1 MDNETELQDSP
12 ELAGTE
18 TDQITEPTLEDYQK
32 LAKTNKAL
40 YDRMKKA
47 ERRAKEAETA
57 TKDKGNEPAPKEPA
71 GLDPSVSERLD
82 RMDLRTEGYSAEEV
96 DFLMKMGGKK
106 ALEDKRVK
114 AGIEA
119 LRQQAKA
126 EAATVDTDS
135 AKSDVEKKFTH
146 DQLKG
151 MSSSELEKILP
162 KA

>member
-18 TDQITEPTLEDYQK
+18 TDQISEPTLEDYQK
-32 LAKTNKAL
+32 LAQKNKAL
-40 YDRMKKA
+40 FARAKKA
-47 ERRAKEAETA
+47 ELRAKEIEESIRA
-57 TKDKGNEPAPKEPA
+57 KEPQAPKEPA
-71 GLDPSVSERLD
+71 GLDPAVTERLD

-126 EAATVDTDS
+126 EAATVDTDT
-135 AKSDVEKKFTH
+135 AKSEIEKKFTH

>member
-18 TDQITEPTLEDYQK
+18 TDQISEPTLEDYQK
-32 LAKTNKAL
+32 LAQKNKAL
-40 YDRMKKA
+40 FARAKKA
-47 ERRAKEAETA
+47 ELRAKEIEESIRA
-57 TKDKGNEPAPKEPA
+57 KEPQAPKEPA

-135 AKSDVEKKFTH
+135 AKSEIEKKFTH
-146 DQLKG
+146 EQLKG

>member
-1 MDNETELQDSP
+1 MDNENELQDSQ

-18 TDQITEPTLEDYQK
+18 TDQISEPTLEDYQK
-32 LAKTNKAL
+32 LAQKNKAL
-40 YDRMKKA
+40 FARAKKA
-47 ERRAKEAETA
+47 EQRAKEVEESTRDRETQ
-57 TKDKGNEPAPKEPA
+57 APKEPA

-82 RMDLRTEGYSAEEV
+82 RIDLKTEGYSDEEV
-96 DFLMKMGGKK
+96 DFLMKLGGKK

-114 AGIEA
+114 AGIET

-126 EAATVDTDS
+126 EAATVDTDT
-135 AKSDVEKKFTH
+135 AKSDIEKKYTP

-151 MSSSELEKILP
+151 MSASELEKILP